1 MNYDIKRSGAYI
13 RALRIKNQYTQE
25 ELASAVTIDR
35 SFLSRI
41 ESGQKGCS
49 VDLLI
54 RFSELFQV
62 PLDELIG
69 GGLTSE
75 HEPPDIMRLDEEITM
90 LVRHLTRF
98 QAQLKGNKGKGA

>member
-25 ELASAVTIDR
+25 ELAGAANIDR

-54 RFSELFQV
+54 RFSELFQI
-62 PLDELIG
+62 PLEALIG
-69 GGLTSE
+69 GGHIAE
-75 HEPPDIMRLDEEITM
+75 HGPTNMMRLDEEITM
-90 LVRHLTRF
+90 LIRHLTRF
-98 QAQLKGNKGKGA
+98 QEQLKVNKGKGV

>member
-13 RALRIKNQYTQE
+13 RALRIKNRYTQE
-25 ELASAVTIDR
+25 ELAKAVKMDR

-62 PLDELIG
+62 PLEELIG
-69 GGLTSE
+69 GGLIAE
-75 HEPPDIMRLDEEITM
+75 HEPPDIMRLNEEITM

-98 QAQLKGNKGKGA
+98 QEQLKGNKGKGV